1 MTWEVNFTH
10 LAQDWELE
18 SFSSFL
24 NLIYAAN
31 IKHFGTDEMCW
42 IPSLDEGFQVKSS
55 YQVLNA
61 SRIGDFPRKI
71 IWKSKVPPRVAFFS
85 WTAALGKILTA
96 DNLRKRHIVLVSWC
110 CMCKAA
116 GESMDHLLLHCS
128 YAKELWDLVFAMFG
142 VHWVMLR
149 RVIDLFVCW
158 QRRLGSQQRSVI
170 WRAVPHCL
178 MWCIWKERN
187 ARTFEG
193 CEKSIVEL
201 KLYFMRCLSEWLL
214 ATGSF
219 SFSNL
224 FEFLDLCSD

>member
-1 MTWEVNFTH
+1 VKKATVAEHIQFRGEAVTWEVNFTR
-10 LAQDWELE
+10 LEQDWELE

-24 NLIYAAN
+24 DLIYAAN
-31 IKHFGTDEMCW
+31 IKHFGTDKMCW
-42 IPSLDEGFQVKSS
+42 IPSLDEGFQVKSY

-61 SRIGDFPRKI
+61 SRIGDFPWKI

-85 WTAALGKILTA
+85 WIAALGKILTV
-96 DNLRKRHIVLVSWC
+96 DNLRKRHIALVSWC
-110 CMCKAA
+110 CMCKAG
-116 GESMDHLLLHCS
+116 GESVDHLLLHCS

-142 VHWVMLR
+142 VHWVMLC

-193 CEKSIVEL
+193 
-201 KLYFMRCLSEWLL
+201 
-214 ATGSF
+214 
-219 SFSNL
+219 
-224 FEFLDLCSD
+224 